1 MARIIRC
8 PSCGALWRLEGAAEE
23 NYLCSACGR
32 EFSAASAQT
41 VEVDDQALDATLAE
55 LKAKKS
61 EAAQAAP
68 RQPMTEPRFATK
80 VAQEL
85 NTPTTAEKNEPPA
98 QFDEKEAGRG
108 APMPAIYRTKKSG
121 LGSFLLCAAVG
132 AACAFLM
139 MHQFVLSQAPY
150 VRPVYEKVC
159 RSLPCP
165 GFVWTDASA
174 FKAKATLAPDE
185 TLGLAKPT
193 AVVELT
199 NTSEYPQMLPVIEL
213 KYLSKTFQM
222 KDGAAGESL
231 TAQIKMEGTL
241 SFAATA
247 AQVKPVVD
255 AGR

>member
-41 VEVDDQALDATLAE
+41 VEVDDQALDAALAE

-108 APMPAIYRTKKSG
+108 APMPP
-121 LGSFLLCAAVG
+121 LCLHSALCCG
-132 AACAFLM
+132 RRRLCI
-139 MHQFVLSQAPY
+139 PD
-150 VRPVYEKVC
+150 
-159 RSLPCP
+159 
-165 GFVWTDASA
+165 DASVCA
-174 FKAKATLAPDE
+174 
-185 TLGLAKPT
+185 
-193 AVVELT
+193 
-199 NTSEYPQMLPVIEL
+199 
-213 KYLSKTFQM
+213 LS
-222 KDGAAGESL
+222 GPLRSPCL
-231 TAQIKMEGTL
+231 
-241 SFAATA
+241 
-247 AQVKPVVD
+247 
-255 AGR
+255 

>member
-108 APMPAIYRTKKSG
+108 APMPAIY
-121 LGSFLLCAAVG
+121 
-132 AACAFLM
+132 
-139 MHQFVLSQAPY
+139 LS
-150 VRPVYEKVC
+150 
-159 RSLPCP
+159 L
-165 GFVWTDASA
+165 
-174 FKAKATLAPDE
+174 
-185 TLGLAKPT
+185 
-193 AVVELT
+193 
-199 NTSEYPQMLPVIEL
+199 IH
-213 KYLSKTFQM
+213 
-222 KDGAAGESL
+222 
-231 TAQIKMEGTL
+231 I
-241 SFAATA
+241 
-247 AQVKPVVD
+247 
-255 AGR
+255 

>member
-41 VEVDDQALDATLAE
+41 VEVDDQALDAALAE

-121 LGSFLLCAAVG
+121 LGSFLLFVCILLCAAVG

-150 VRPVYEKVC
+150 VRPV
-159 RSLPCP
+159 
-165 GFVWTDASA
+165 
-174 FKAKATLAPDE
+174 
-185 TLGLAKPT
+185 
-193 AVVELT
+193 
-199 NTSEYPQMLPVIEL
+199 
-213 KYLSKTFQM
+213 
-222 KDGAAGESL
+222 
-231 TAQIKMEGTL
+231 
-241 SFAATA
+241 
-247 AQVKPVVD
+247 
-255 AGR
+255 

>member
-41 VEVDDQALDATLAE
+41 VEVDDQALDAALAE

-61 EAAQAAP
+61 EAALAAP
-68 RQPMTEPRFATK
+68 RQPMAEPRFATK

-85 NTPTTAEKNEPPA
+85 NTPTTAEKTEPPA

-121 LGSFLLCAAVG
+121 LGSFLLFVCILLCAAVG

-165 GFVWTDASA
+165 GFVWADASA

-213 KYLSKTFQM
+213 KYL
-222 KDGAAGESL
+222 DPAGS
-231 TAQIKMEGTL
+231 TL
-241 SFAATA
+241 LQRVLEPADYGF
-247 AQVKPVVD
+247 P
-255 AGR
+255 

>member
-41 VEVDDQALDATLAE
+41 VEVDDQALDAALAE

-121 LGSFLLCAAVG
+121 LGSFLLFVCILLCAAVG

-150 VRPVYEKVC
+150 VRPMK
-159 RSLPCP
+159 RS
-165 GFVWTDASA
+165 A
-174 FKAKATLAPDE
+174 
-185 TLGLAKPT
+185 
-193 AVVELT
+193 AVSHVRAL
-199 NTSEYPQMLPVIEL
+199 SGQMLRPSRQRQRL
-213 KYLSKTFQM
+213 RLMRLWGSLSPRQLLNSPIRPSTRRCF
-222 KDGAAGESL
+222 
-231 TAQIKMEGTL
+231 
-241 SFAATA
+241 
-247 AQVKPVVD
+247 P
-255 AGR
+255 